1 MRLCN
6 IRTLPDGRL
15 VSNYLFKTSKQLLS
29 TMNVLKN
36 LLVFILLLNLAAC
49 VNTRPIQ
56 YIQGKFDT
64 AQLSKVEIRE
74 PVIQHSDLISI
85 TVYSDNPTATAI
97 YNQSNASG
105 GYLVDERGN
114 IQMQGIGDLHVEG
127 LTKEQLISLLN
138 TRLGEFLKHQYY
150 TIRFINYK
158 ITMLGEVSREG
169 PYSISN
175 EKVNIFEA
183 IGLAGGLTI
192 YAKREN
198 VMVIRETNGKRE
210 FARLDLT
217 DPQIFKSPY
226 YYLQQNDLVVVEQT
240 RNKVAN
246 SDQTTARNI
255 SLATSIISTL
265 VFLYTV
271 FR

>member
-1 MRLCN
+1 
-6 IRTLPDGRL
+6 
-15 VSNYLFKTSKQLLS
+15 
-29 TMNVLKN
+29 MNVLKN
-36 LLVFILLLNLAAC
+36 LLLVILLLNVTAC

-64 AQLSKVEIRE
+64 AQLSKIEIKE
-74 PVIQHSDLISI
+74 PVIQRADLLSI
-85 TVYSDNPTATAI
+85 VVFSDNPTATSI
-97 YNQSNASG
+97 YNLANSSG

-114 IQMQGIGDLHVEG
+114 IQMQGVGDIHVEG
-127 LTKEQLISLLN
+127 LTKGQLISLLN
-138 TRLGEFLKHQYY
+138 TRLSEFLKNPYY
-150 TIRFINYK
+150 TIRFVNYK
-158 ITMLGEVSREG
+158 ITLLGEVTREG
-169 PYSISN
+169 PYNVLN
-175 EKVNIFEA
+175 EKVNILEA

-198 VMVIRETNGKRE
+198 VMVIRETSGKRE

-217 DPQIFKSPY
+217 DPEIFKSPY
-226 YYLQQNDLVVVEQT
+226 YFLQQNDLVVVEQT
-240 RNKVAN
+240 RNKVTN
-246 SDQTTARNI
+246 SDQTTVRNI